1 MPINKARLRK
11 LHRNFAPI
19 MVFPLLLTLITG
31 SLFQMAVVSGKTQDF
46 FWLLDFHRG
55 KFGVVNLE
63 NVYPFLNALGLL
75 TMIITGIIMWWQI
88 PKKKAG
94 GKSVK

>member
-19 MVFPLLLTLITG
+19 MIFPLLLTLITG
-31 SLFQMAVVSGKTQDF
+31 SFFQMAVVSGKGEDF

-55 KFGVVNLE
+55 KFGVINLE
-63 NVYPFLNALGLL
+63 NVYPFFNALGLL

-88 PKKKAG
+88 P
-94 GKSVK
+94 SRR

>member
-1 MPINKARLRK
+1 MSINKARLRK

-31 SLFQMAVVSGKTQDF
+31 SLFQMAVVSGKAEDF

-55 KFGVVNLE
+55 KFGVINLE

-75 TMIITGIIMWWQI
+75 TMIITGIIMRSQI
-88 PKKKAG
+88 PSKR
-94 GKSVK
+94 